1 MLSGSLA
8 ESLRREGPLPFGSVE
23 IISIDATEAHFRV
36 ALTAPTLE
44 SNPNSKLIVPR
55 RP

>member
-23 IISIDATEAHFRV
+23 IISLNATEVHSRV

-44 SNPNSKLIVPR
+44 SNPSGEYIAPR
-55 RP
+55 CP